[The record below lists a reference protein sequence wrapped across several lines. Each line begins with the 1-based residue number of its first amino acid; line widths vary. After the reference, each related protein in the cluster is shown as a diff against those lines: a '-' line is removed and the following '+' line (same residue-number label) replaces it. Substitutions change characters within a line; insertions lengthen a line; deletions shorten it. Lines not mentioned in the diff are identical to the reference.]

1 MARIRSIHPG
11 QWTDAEFLQNSP
23 LARLLALALR
33 NEADDQG
40 VFEWKPAELKLRCLP
55 SDDVDINALL
65 TELVNTRQVM
75 QYVAGGKRF
84 GLIRN
89 FTVYQRPKTPT
100 RLYPMP
106 QNGEEFPFPADFPK
120 IPEICPRRMKDE
132 GEGGREVNPPSPDG
146 DAPPFEPDDAIEAIE
161 AFNALAI
168 ELNLPKAQ
176 LINSKRRRMVRLRL
190 RDAGGL
196 EGWAAALAKVRA
208 SPFCQG
214 GNDRGWRIDL
224 DSLCQPKTFTNL
236 MEGRY
241 DDRRGQGPHDIDA
254 RRSEQ
259 GDAFRRL
266 AETG

>member
-11 QWTDAEFLQNSP
+11 QWTDAEFLQNSSF
-23 LARLLALALR
+23 ARLLALALR

-40 VFEWKPAELKLRCLP
+40 VFEWKPTELKLRCLP

-65 TELVNTRQVM
+65 TELVNTRQIM

-89 FTVYQRPKTPT
+89 FAVYQRPKTPT
-100 RLYPMP
+100 KLHPMP
-106 QNGEEFPFPADFPK
+106 QNGEEFPPPADFPK
-120 IPEICPRRMKDE
+120 LPEISPRRMKDE
-132 GEGGREVNPPSPDG
+132 GEGVDNPPSPDG
-146 DAPPFEPDDAIEAIE
+146 DAPPIEIDDALQAIE
-161 AFNALAI
+161 AFNELAV
-168 ELNLPKAQ
+168 EFNLPRAQ

-196 EGWAAALAKVRA
+196 KGWAAALEKIRG

-214 GNDRGWRIDL
+214 KNDRGWRIDL

-241 DDRRGQGPHDIDA
+241 DDRRSQNQSDYDA
-254 RRSEQ
+254 RRAEQ
-259 GDAFRRL
+259 GEALRRL
-266 AETG
+266 AEGR